1 MKTKT
6 RIGIPHL
13 LSKPY
18 PNIFISLSQEET
30 ISHTSTESAR
40 RGGNKREEKKYNVPP
55 SLRRGKSFSRGSL
68 QTRTGNEIILADL
81 RSCVFVINY
90 GLWRGIYLREC
101 GRRWE
106 PRKCVIITTNRQTD
120 KQNRRTPCYVAQ
132 SDNNQLQC
140 WKRCKH
146 WDWHR
151 DGIDRQRDGQTD
163 KAKRVLLPNAKSEA
177 HSLTTILL
185 YVCCVNKMLLMIH
198 KDIYRDRQTR
208 NVLGTSVECYPKS
221 ITTVST
227 MEWF

>member
-81 RSCVFVINY
+81 SCVFVINY

-146 WDWHR
+146 RDWHR
-151 DGIDRQRDGQTD
+151 DGIDRQRWT
-163 KAKRVLLPNAKSEA
+163 
-177 HSLTTILL
+177 
-185 YVCCVNKMLLMIH
+185 
-198 KDIYRDRQTR
+198 DRQSKEFCCPMQSLR
-208 NVLGTSVECYPKS
+208 HIAWQQYCFMCVV
-221 ITTVST
+221 
-227 MEWF
+227 

>member
-1 MKTKT
+1 MLALSFIPNQFLYSWTTDSLSYLYGLSTPWLRLTKKYISSISQRPQSHKIQAKQLKLIPGSHTDMKTKT

-18 PNIFISLSQEET
+18 PNVFISLSQEET
-30 ISHTSTESAR
+30 IPNTSTESAR
-40 RGGNKREEKKYNVPP
+40 RRGNEREEKKYNVPP

-68 QTRTGNEIILADL
+68 QTRTGNEIIVADL

-132 SDNNQLQC
+132 SQIM
-140 WKRCKH
+140 W
-146 WDWHR
+146 
-151 DGIDRQRDGQTD
+151 
-163 KAKRVLLPNAKSEA
+163 
-177 HSLTTILL
+177 
-185 YVCCVNKMLLMIH
+185 
-198 KDIYRDRQTR
+198 
-208 NVLGTSVECYPKS
+208 
-221 ITTVST
+221 
-227 MEWF
+227 